1 MYVCAYVCMYVCVC
15 VCMKLDA
22 VAFEDGAEQPP
33 ASAERQEEGTPQQPR
48 LEALICIC
56 LQHVVI
62 FTRHYPL
69 VTKLP
74 SCVTGG
80 QRERETKDFVGFH
93 SSLAG
98 GGEGRC
104 TERCREL

>member
-1 MYVCAYVCMYVCVC
+1 MYVCVYVCMYVCVC

-22 VAFEDGAEQPP
+22 VAFEDGAEHPP

-80 QRERETKDFVGFH
+80 QRERERD
-93 SSLAG
+93 
-98 GGEGRC
+98 
-104 TERCREL
+104 